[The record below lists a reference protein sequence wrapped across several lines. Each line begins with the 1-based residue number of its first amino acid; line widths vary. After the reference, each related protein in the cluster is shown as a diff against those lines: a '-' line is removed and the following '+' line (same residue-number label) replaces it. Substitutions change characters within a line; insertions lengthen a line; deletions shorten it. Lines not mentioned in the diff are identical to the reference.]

1 MIRSKHVVYCFRT
14 FALVIRCADRT
25 RTTGQFVVRQVHLLL
40 TYMNMYVK
48 LQKNQIEQNRT
59 HG

>member
-14 FALVIRCADRT
+14 FALVIRRGRT
-25 RTTGQFVVRQVHLLL
+25 GHPRQFVVRQVHLLL